1 MKFITVSCGYD
12 QSYSVSE
19 DVLRQL
25 IQQCANNT
33 KFLKL
38 EGMPRIELNKDN
50 SNASFIIDVKI
61 KKNKSLSEVIDNF
74 IKDFET
80 RFVSL
85 IDIKPQDIRI
95 CFSGSY

>member
-38 EGMPRIELNKDN
+38 EGMPYW
-50 SNASFIIDVKI
+50 I
-61 KKNKSLSEVIDNF
+61 KQ
-74 IKDFET
+74 
-80 RFVSL
+80 R
-85 IDIKPQDIRI
+85 
-95 CFSGSY
+95 